1 MSSIANG
8 SEYVVFQT
16 SVGYLY
22 CFFGKSI
29 FRNTVKSVQ
38 ASGAAG
44 GERERRADKPSTE
57 DTARCRHM
65 EDTERF

>member
-1 MSSIANG
+1 MVASMWFSRHLLATCTA
-8 SEYVVFQT
+8 SLE
-16 SVGYLY
+16 
-22 CFFGKSI
+22 KSI

-44 GERERRADKPSTE
+44 GERERRVDKPSTE
-57 DTARCRHM
+57 DTARCRDSRCPQM